1 MLGSDAAGGAGMPRH
16 ALANLPP
23 CPHEDVIAGAC
34 RCPDRAGWACDRYFC
49 LCPERNLDPGRA

>member
-1 MLGSDAAGGAGMPRH
+1 MPGGAGMPRR
-16 ALANLPP
+16 ALAHLPP

-34 RCPDRAGWACDRYFC
+34 RCPDRTGWACDRYFC